1 MKQNTL
7 SRIQIIVAIVVAIY
21 VVMPDFFIGPI
32 DDAAVAAIAGIVEVV
47 LAVRRAVPNTNA
59 DPERGAEGYA
69 NDEHFDGYD
78 TY

>member
-47 LAVRRAVPNTNA
+47 LAVMRALPNSNA
-59 DPERGAEGYA
+59 DPERVSDGYA
-69 NDEHFDGYD
+69 NYEHFDGYD